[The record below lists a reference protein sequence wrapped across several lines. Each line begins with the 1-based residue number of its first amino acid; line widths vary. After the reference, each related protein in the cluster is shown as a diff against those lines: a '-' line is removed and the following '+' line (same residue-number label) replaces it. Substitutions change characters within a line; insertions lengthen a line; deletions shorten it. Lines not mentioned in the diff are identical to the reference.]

1 MKKFKVYNKLVRD
14 RIPVIIKA
22 SGSECKHHTA
32 TDEELEHSLLDKLR
46 EEVEEFIEKP
56 SVEEMADIQEV
67 IWRIQEIFNITE
79 HDVLGAMR
87 RKTKERGAFHKNYIL
102 EHVVEDIS

>member
-1 MKKFKVYNKLVRD
+1 MKKVYNKLVRD
-14 RIPVIIKA
+14 KIPAIIKA
-22 SGSECKHHTA
+22 SGSDCEYHIA
-32 TDEELEHSLLDKLR
+32 MDDELEHSLLNKLR

-67 IWRIQEIFNITE
+67 IWRIQEIFDITE
-79 HDVLGAMR
+79 HDVLDTMR
-87 RKTKERGAFHKNYIL
+87 RKTKERGSFHKNYIL